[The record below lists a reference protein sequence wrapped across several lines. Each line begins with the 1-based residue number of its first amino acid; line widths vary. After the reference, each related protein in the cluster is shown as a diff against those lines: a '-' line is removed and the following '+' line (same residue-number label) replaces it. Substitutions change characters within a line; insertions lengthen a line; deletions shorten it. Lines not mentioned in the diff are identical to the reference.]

1 MDVATGHKIGARSIM
16 AGPLS
21 MNIPVIRSSILI
33 SRRSKNLL
41 SVSPIIQLVILAG
54 ICSLVRSQLNRVV
67 AAMIVPMVALLSAAS
82 RRIPGKSLILISL
95 YINIP
100 TSSPYTEIMAPP
112 SVAVK
117 IPPLIPNTIISG
129 IISAQTALLNRLHI
143 SSLLTAF
150 SFG

>member
-21 MNIPVIRSSILI
+21 MNIPVIRKQYID
-33 SRRSKNLL
+33 KQKKQKF
-41 SVSPIIQLVILAG
+41 IIGQSYHPVGDLGG
-54 ICSLVRSQLNRVV
+54 ICSLVRTQLNRVV

-117 IPPLIPNTIISG
+117 S
-129 IISAQTALLNRLHI
+129 RL
-143 SSLLTAF
+143 
-150 SFG
+150 